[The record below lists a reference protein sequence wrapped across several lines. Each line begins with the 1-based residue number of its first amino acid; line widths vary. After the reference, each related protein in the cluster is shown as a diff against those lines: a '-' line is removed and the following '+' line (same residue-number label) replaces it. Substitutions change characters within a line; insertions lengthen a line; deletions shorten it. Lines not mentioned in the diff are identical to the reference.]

1 MASKGIK
8 RAIGRAW
15 LRAFGWRVEGGAP
28 DVPQA
33 VLLAAPHTSNW
44 DLPFT
49 LACAWAIGLDFRFV
63 AKHTLFEGVKGR
75 ILRAMG
81 GIAVDRR
88 SRENAVERMAA
99 LFDEHEKLVLAV
111 AAEGTR
117 NSAKRWKT
125 GFYWIA
131 RAAKVPIVMG
141 FLDYGRKVGG
151 MGDVFWP
158 SGDPESDLDKIRNFY
173 GPIKGKYPS
182 KQGAIVFRD
191 GGDEGGIPVPDDSSE
206 TVTAGL

>member
-1 MASKGIK
+1 MSSKGIK

-15 LRAFGWRVEGGAP
+15 LSAFGWRVEGSAP

-49 LACAWAIGLDFRFV
+49 LACAWVLGLDFRFV
-63 AKHTLFEGVKGR
+63 AKHTLFEGPAGGL
-75 ILRAMG
+75 LRAMG

-88 SRENAVERMAA
+88 SRENAVDRMAG
-99 LFDEHEKLVLAV
+99 LFAQHDKLILAV

-117 NSAKRWKT
+117 GSAKRWKT

-151 MGDVFWP
+151 MGDLFWP
-158 SGDPESDLDKIRNFY
+158 SGDPESDLHKIRNFY
-173 GPIKGKYPS
+173 GPIKGKYPK
-182 KQGAIVFRD
+182 KQGAIVFRA
-191 GGDEGGIPVPDDSSE
+191 EGGASAAPDDSSE
-206 TVTAGL
+206 NVSVGL